1 MLSKIRY
8 HLTSYRRDKMDEN
21 KYYENFKSRVDANEK
36 FEQLLEEVYEDVSR
50 NIIKVAT
57 YMKCIKYLNEGD

>member
-1 MLSKIRY
+1 MN
-8 HLTSYRRDKMDEN
+8 EN
-21 KYYENFKSRVDANEK
+21 KYYEDFKLRADSNED

-57 YMKCIKYLNEGD
+57 YMKCIKYLNKR

>member
-1 MLSKIRY
+1 MN
-8 HLTSYRRDKMDEN
+8 EN

-50 NIIKVAT
+50 NIIKVST
-57 YMKCIKYLNEGD
+57 YMKCIKYLNGGN